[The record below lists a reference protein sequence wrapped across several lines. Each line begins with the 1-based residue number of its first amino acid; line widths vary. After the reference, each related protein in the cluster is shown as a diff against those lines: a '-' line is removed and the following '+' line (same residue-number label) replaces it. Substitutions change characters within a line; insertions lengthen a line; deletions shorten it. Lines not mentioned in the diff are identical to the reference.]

1 MEKFPQNCFILW
13 GPIIVVY
20 VHGSL
25 TYTITL
31 VSQVKRFYKPEPDN
45 IFFWVHAILGF
56 YYIRQHLQKYT
67 LDYST

>member
-1 MEKFPQNCFILW
+1 MFM
-13 GPIIVVY
+13 V
-20 VHGSL
+20 SL

-45 IFFWVHAILGF
+45 VFFWVHAILGF